1 MIPKFPSALNV
12 HDILTC
18 PPSESEEGIK
28 DTSVAKHPAGKEEHS
43 VSWPTRPICSSQGD
57 FGHYHMVSN
66 FSWVIYRLLSSCMGS
81 EISSHLSILLP
92 TPPNSIDSKFNL
104 GPCFPKEV
112 PASCRSS
119 ALSLTYI
126 HPCPQAF
133 SPSLH
138 LRGKKRSLLYNFLL
152 VSLTTVLLRQ

>member
-1 MIPKFPSALNV
+1 MGFIHNPYQGGKSTEKKAPGLSPGFGFTWLSHFTFRSLSFLIYKMRWLVYMIPKFPSALNV

-66 FSWVIYRLLSSCMGS
+66 FSWVIYHLLSPGVWNIFASV
-81 EISSHLSILLP
+81 H
-92 TPPNSIDSKFNL
+92 
-104 GPCFPKEV
+104 
-112 PASCRSS
+112 PAS
-119 ALSLTYI
+119 
-126 HPCPQAF
+126 HPP
-133 SPSLH
+133 
-138 LRGKKRSLLYNFLL
+138 
-152 VSLTTVLLRQ
+152 